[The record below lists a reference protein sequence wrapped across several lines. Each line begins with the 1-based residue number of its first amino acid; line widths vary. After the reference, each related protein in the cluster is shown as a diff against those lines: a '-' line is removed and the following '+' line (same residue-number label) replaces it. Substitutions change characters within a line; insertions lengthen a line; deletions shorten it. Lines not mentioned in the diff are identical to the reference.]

1 MIVFPFWITAKTT
14 IREPAVVHGP
24 GFLKAL
30 REINT
35 LDGRAARKTLLSPY
49 REASMGGEYVGATPR
64 AKARGTQHLP

>member
-1 MIVFPFWITAKTT
+1 MFPFWITAKT

-35 LDGRAARKTLLSPY
+35 LDGRAARKPLLSPY
-49 REASMGGEYVGATPR
+49 REASTGGEHVEVTPR
-64 AKARGTQHLP
+64 AEARGTQHLP